1 MTEDGAPWPSPRDR
15 VEPFCVHAGRCG
27 GCPLQHAAP
36 AAQLRR
42 KESLL
47 LRSLEEAAGPV
58 PGGFVLLPPV
68 ASGAVR
74 YRRKAR
80 LSVRHVKGKGGTLVG
95 FRERNGRL
103 VTDMRDCP
111 VLVEAASALIDPL
124 RRLLSGLSR
133 PRAVPQIEVAAGEAE
148 DPGRSGQV
156 ALIVRHLRPLP
167 REDAEALAE
176 FAAERG
182 VELYLQPGGPGTVR
196 RLFPEEGP
204 ERLRYRLPAHGVEL
218 GFHPAD
224 FIQVNAEVNRAMV
237 DRVVAALDPG
247 PDDRVLDLFCGI
259 GNITL
264 PLARRCGHA
273 TGVEGGAEM
282 TGRAREN
289 ARRNGVENASFHTAD
304 LRAPLAGRAW
314 ARGPFSG
321 VVLDPPRS
329 GAIELMGA
337 VAAAGAR
344 KVVYVSCSVATLA
357 RDAAC
362 LIGSGY
368 RLKSAGVMDMFPHTA
383 HVESMAVF
391 ERTDGSFPETGR

>member
-1 MTEDGAPWPSPRDR
+1 MTEGGLPGLSPEDR
-15 VEPFCVHAGRCG
+15 VEPFCGYADRCG
-27 GCPLQHAAP
+27 GCPLQHVDA
-36 AAQLRR
+36 AAQLRA

-47 LRSLEEAAGPV
+47 FRSLEEAAGVV
-58 PGGFVLLPPV
+58 PGDFVPLPPV
-68 ASGAVR
+68 AAASVR

-80 LSVRHVKGKGGTLVG
+80 LSVRHVAKKGGTLVG

-133 PRAVPQIEVAAGEAE
+133 PRCVPQIEVAAGESAGT
-148 DPGRSGQV
+148 GRSDRV
-156 ALIVRHLRPLP
+156 ALTVRHILPLP
-167 REDAEALAE
+167 REDERALSG

-182 VELYLQPGGPGTVR
+182 VQLYLQPGGPDTAR
-196 RLFPEEGP
+196 RVVPKEGAD
-204 ERLRYRLPAHGVEL
+204 RLRYGLPAWNIEL

-224 FIQVNAEVNRAMV
+224 FIQVNAEVNRMMV
-237 DRVVAALDPG
+237 DRVVAALDPR
-247 PDDRVLDLFCGI
+247 PEDRVLDLFCGI

-273 TGVEGGAEM
+273 TGVEGSAEM
-282 TGRAREN
+282 TERAREN
-289 ARRNGVENASFHTAD
+289 ARRNGMENAAFHTAD
-304 LRAPLAGRAW
+304 LSVPPGASAW
-314 ARGPFSG
+314 ARGPFDG
-321 VVLDPPRS
+321 IVLDPPRS

-337 VAAAGAR
+337 VAASGAR
-344 KVVYVSCSVATLA
+344 TVVYVSCGVASLA
-357 RDAAC
+357 RDAAR
-362 LIGSGY
+362 LIGAGY

-391 ERTDGSFPETGR
+391 ERAAGRRTEADR

>member
-1 MTEDGAPWPSPRDR
+1 MTEDAASWPSPRDR
-15 VEPFCVHAGRCG
+15 VEPFCIHAGRCG
-27 GCPLQHAAP
+27 GCPLQHAAA

-42 KESLL
+42 KESVL
-47 LRSLEEAAGPV
+47 LRSLEDAAGAV
-58 PGGFVLLPPV
+58 PGDFVLLPPV
-68 ASGAVR
+68 AARSVR

-80 LSVRHVKGKGGTLVG
+80 LSVRHVEKKGGTLVG

-103 VTDMRDCP
+103 VTDMRECP

-124 RRLLSGLSR
+124 RRLLSGLACA
-133 PRAVPQIEVAAGEAE
+133 RAIPQIEVAAGESAGA
-148 DPGRSGQV
+148 GRSDHV
-156 ALIVRHLRPLP
+156 ALTVRHIRPLP
-167 REDAEALAE
+167 REDARALSD

-182 VELYLQPGGPGTVR
+182 VDLYLQPGGPGTVR
-196 RLFPEEGP
+196 KVFPEEGA
-204 ERLRYRLPAHGVEL
+204 ERLRYSLPAWDIEL

-224 FIQVNAEVNRAMV
+224 FIQVNAEVNRMLV

-247 PDDRVLDLFCGI
+247 PQDRVLDLFCGI

-273 TGVEGGAEM
+273 TGVEGSAEM
-282 TGRAREN
+282 TERAREN
-289 ARRNGVENASFHTAD
+289 ARRNGVENAVFHTAD
-304 LRAPLAGRAW
+304 LAAPLDAQGW
-314 ARGPFSG
+314 ARRSFAG

-344 KVVYVSCSVATLA
+344 TVVYVSCSVATLA
-357 RDAAC
+357 RDAAL
-362 LIGSGY
+362 LIEVGY

-391 ERTDGSFPETGR
+391 ERAAGRLPGTDR